1 MTSPEA
7 KEPESDGST
16 EPDRLEYLCDA
27 IKSLGARE
35 RMENKIDGL
44 KGELDVFRHELKQDL
59 EDVKTTLKTVEKSM
73 ENIWT
78 RVEENSA
85 KLKTQ
90 KDVSKTQ
97 QLEIDESKADLAKTK
112 SLQNEEK
119 ENNTALENYTRREN
133 LKFMNIQEHQLKKIA
148 NN

>member
-27 IKSLGARE
+27 IKSLGE

-44 KGELDVFRHELKQDL
+44 KGELDVFRQDL

-73 ENIWT
+73 ENLWT

-97 QLEIDESKADLAKTK
+97 QLEIDESKANLAKTK
-112 SLQNEEK
+112 SLLNEEK

-133 LKFMNIQEHQLKKIA
+133 LKFMNIQEHQEENCK
-148 NN
+148 